1 MTSDGRDRAGE
12 GSAGPIV
19 WAGIIATTSLLL
31 LLLQGVLWLVIPALL
46 GLILY
51 YLLQPAVRR
60 LVFSGLDHELAA
72 SLVAGV
78 FFVAIAAALA
88 LALPWAAAQ
97 ATTWHM
103 SLSRYLDGGI
113 SLLARTLR
121 LLESESGLLR
131 NAHVAETVTARIDE
145 LTSGF
150 VERHLPD
157 VAMAVAAWLPSI
169 LLAPLLTYF
178 FLRDGRR
185 FARFLARAMPNAY
198 FERALKLLHEVNQTT
213 RAYFVGLIQLTL
225 VEGGLLAL
233 GLLWIGLPGA
243 VGLGFLVAVMAWVPY
258 VGSAAG
264 GIMLLLVAATD
275 FPNTLWPTY
284 AAGALFLAVRML
296 DDFVLMPLIIGRHLR
311 LHPLVAILMLFA
323 GGVIAGVAGLML
335 VLPVLG
341 VVMVVGET
349 LGRIVTD
356 PRLQA
361 RHRHALRLRR
371 RQAAMNLPRL

>member
-1 MTSDGRDRAGE
+1 MTSDGPDRAGE
-12 GSAGPIV
+12 VLAGPIV

-88 LALPWAAAQ
+88 LVLPWAAAQ
-97 ATTWHM
+97 ATNWHM
-103 SLSRYLDGGI
+103 SLSRYLDGGV
-113 SLLARTLR
+113 SLLERTLR

-198 FERALKLLHEVNQTT
+198 FERTLKLLHEVNQTT

-225 VEGGLLAL
+225 VEGALLAL
-233 GLLWIGLPGA
+233 GLVWIGLPGA
-243 VGLGFLVAVMAWVPY
+243 MGLGFLVAVMAWVPY

-264 GIMLLLVAATD
+264 GLMLLMVAATD

-284 AAGALFLAVRML
+284 AAGALFLAVRLL

-356 PRLQA
+356 PRLRA

-371 RQAAMNLPRL
+371 RQAAMNLPRP